1 MPLKHYHIEDVL
13 GRDKAPQLFVG
24 IFEQTPDP
32 QGIEWAH
39 RHTFYSVVWFTG
51 GKGFNVIDFSA
62 YELLPNRI
70 FTMNPH
76 QVHNWEYSQNAQGF
90 FILIAPALATELSLH
105 FSAPYTDLNRDD
117 LPFVHTLFQKLQ
129 QQSDLKKQTI
139 ALQYLVSLLENEAT
153 AMAIPSALVQQYKAL
168 LTEELGTHRSVQS
181 YAERLRTT
189 PEILNKECKTHT
201 GLSAKQLQLDT
212 QLTEAKR
219 LLLYT
224 TLTINEIAYR
234 LGFEDSSY
242 FTRIFREKTSL
253 TPSAFQE
260 KYLS

>member
-1 MPLKHYHIEDVL
+1 M
-13 GRDKAPQLFVG
+13 
-24 IFEQTPDP
+24 
-32 QGIEWAH
+32 
-39 RHTFYSVVWFTG
+39 
-51 GKGFNVIDFSA
+51 
-62 YELLPNRI
+62 
-70 FTMNPH
+70 
-76 QVHNWEYSQNAQGF
+76 
-90 FILIAPALATELSLH
+90 
-105 FSAPYTDLNRDD
+105 
-117 LPFVHTLFQKLQ
+117 
-129 QQSDLKKQTI
+129 
-139 ALQYLVSLLENEAT
+139 VS
-153 AMAIPSALVQQYKAL
+153 PLVQQYKAL
-168 LTEELGTHRSVQS
+168 LTEELDAHRSVQS

-224 TLTINEIAYR
+224 SLTINEIAYR